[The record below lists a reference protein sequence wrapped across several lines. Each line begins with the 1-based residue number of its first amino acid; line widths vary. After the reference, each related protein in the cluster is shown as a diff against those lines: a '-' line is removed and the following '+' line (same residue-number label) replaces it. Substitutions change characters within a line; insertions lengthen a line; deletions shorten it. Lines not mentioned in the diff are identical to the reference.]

1 MFFQRNKESEIETKL
16 RRGRPQPGERLV
28 DEIVSH
34 IDADR
39 PVFRP
44 RTLRIAFAAATIGV
58 AVALAALGGVSY
70 AASGVQHA
78 AVAVKH
84 VFIAKQVTPSKP
96 SKPVDVLG
104 ALQPGKT
111 SAADQ
116 YLPPGVTPVQAVT
129 AFAQYVISANE
140 DLQTALNCSARSGR
154 ARAACLARVRSLQAL
169 ETRNRASLQTAI
181 AQIGALPAAKQAQ
194 VSTLLAIHIQ
204 QQQRLA
210 AGQAT
215 RRSNCARATY
225 KAAHRTLCAR
235 ANPVSEANE
244 RLRLGQLQLAELQAF
259 LAAIGT

>member
-16 RRGRPQPGERLV
+16 RRGRPQPGERFV

-44 RTLRIAFAAATIGV
+44 LGLRIAFAAATIGV

-84 VFIAKQVTPSKP
+84 VFVAKQVTPSKP

-116 YLPPGVTPVQAVT
+116 YLPPGVTPVQAATTFADYVT
-129 AFAQYVISANE
+129 SANE
-140 DLQTALNCSARSGR
+140 DLQTALNCTARTGG
-154 ARAACLARVRSLQAL
+154 ARTACLARVRALQAL
-169 ETRNRASLQTAI
+169 ETRNRAALQTAI

-210 AGQAT
+210 AGQTT
-215 RRSNCARATY
+215 RRSNCASATY
-225 KAAHRTLCAR
+225 KAAHRAVCAR
-235 ANPVSEANE
+235 ANPVTEATE
-244 RLRLGQLQLAELQAF
+244 RLRLAELQLAELQAL
-259 LAAIGT
+259 LASIGT